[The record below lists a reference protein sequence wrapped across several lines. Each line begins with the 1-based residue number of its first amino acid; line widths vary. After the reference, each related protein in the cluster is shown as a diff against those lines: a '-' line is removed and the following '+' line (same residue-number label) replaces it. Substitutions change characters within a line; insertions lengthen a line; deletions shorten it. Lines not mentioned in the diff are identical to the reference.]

1 MMSIFLSSAVIEGK
15 KEAKTEGQDKAKE
28 NETGEENEGRK
39 KENKNVKEIKKTKD
53 DVQVTGEE
61 KAKPKRVIKQHSP
74 GQKYKKEWNTH
85 DGSL

>member
-1 MMSIFLSSAVIEGK
+1 MIEGK
-15 KEAKTEGQDKAKE
+15 EEAKKDEQVKTKE
-28 NETGEENEGRK
+28 NETGEEIEKK
-39 KENKNVKEIKKTKD
+39 KEGNKDVKEIKKTKD

-74 GQKYKKEWNTH
+74 GQKYKKEWNKH